1 MPDILMQLL
10 IGIPLLYFVFMYLWG
25 PILVKRNEQQP
36 GCYMFT
42 KLDERQFF
50 SQRSDTF
57 IMLDFDMRNLGFTY
71 VGSSVLGNTNTDSY
85 FSLYTKTDE
94 ALSAMLTTMESPLG
108 DFTYL
113 EFSRRYEDGSS
124 LEVSNAP
131 LSPLFPRHPMKLQ
144 LRYPQLNTLRELY
157 AVMQKLLEADLN
169 SAAPLALTAGRGF
182 RELEAILN
190 GELGRLVKHGYYASS
205 VVDGYRAITWK
216 GALCF
221 SWKSLWPWQ
230 QFRQLID
237 RWRSNRVL
245 RRT

>member
-1 MPDILMQLL
+1 MPDTLMQLL
-10 IGIPLLYFVFMYLWG
+10 IGIPLLYFIFMHLWG

-94 ALSAMLTTMESPLG
+94 ALS
-108 DFTYL
+108 
-113 EFSRRYEDGSS
+113 
-124 LEVSNAP
+124 
-131 LSPLFPRHPMKLQ
+131 PLFPRNPMKLQ
-144 LRYPQLNTLRELY
+144 LRYPQLNTVRELY
-157 AVMQKLLEADLN
+157 AVTQKLLQAGLN
-169 SAAPLALTAGRGF
+169 SAAPLALTAGREF

-190 GELGRLVKHGYYASS
+190 GELERLVKHGYCASS

-216 GALCF
+216 GALRF